1 MEENSLMK
9 KQETQPNGLDSEART
24 GTTEDLVGIFKR
36 SHSERETQKQKSL
49 VLPDQGFLLS
59 WG

>member
-1 MEENSLMK
+1 MEEISLMK

-49 VLPDQGFLLS
+49 EHATICFQ
-59 WG
+59 